1 MLSLTNVHRDVPT
14 RSGRFQIL
22 KGVSFEAKA
31 GEVTALLGPNGAGK
45 TTTLSI
51 AQGIDKAS
59 SGTVRLLGANPYRAG
74 AGLRS
79 QVGVML
85 QEGGLPMAVTGER
98 LLHHLTRLY
107 QAPADIEALMDRLQI
122 HEFKNRQIRRLSGGQ
137 RQRLGMAAALVGRP
151 RVVFLD
157 EPSAG
162 LDPASRLIVFELIE
176 ELKAAGVC
184 IILTTHLLE
193 DAQRLADHV
202 VLIREGLVEAAGS
215 VEELTA
221 TELRPPLTFRTS
233 RSLTEEQRADF
244 PAHLTLLQGS
254 SSAKFGVWRVTG
266 VQGPADLHAVTGWWL
281 RHDLMP
287 TDMGLSG
294 KSLEDVFWELTTHD
308 KA

>member
-1 MLSLTNVHRDVPT
+1 MLSLTNVHRDVAS
-14 RSGRFQIL
+14 RAGRFQIL
-22 KGVSFEAKA
+22 KGVSFEAKS

-59 SGTVRLLGANPYRAG
+59 FGSVSLLGVDPYRAG

-98 LLHHLTRLY
+98 LLRHLVQLY
-107 QAPADIEALMDRLQI
+107 EAPADVDALMARLQI
-122 HEFKNRQIRRLSGGQ
+122 HDFKDRQVRRLSGGQ

-151 RVVFLD
+151 RVLFLD

-202 VLIREGLVEAAGS
+202 VLIRDGRVEAAGTVS
-215 VEELTA
+215 ELTA
-221 TELRPPLTFRTS
+221 TDFRPPLTFRLA
-233 RSLTEEQRADF
+233 RPLTDFQRQDF
-244 PAHLTLLQGS
+244 PSQLTLINDTTAAQPN
-254 SSAKFGVWRVTG
+254 AWQVNGVDT
-266 VQGPADLHAVTGWWL
+266 PADLHALAGWWMQ
-281 RHDLMP
+281 HDLMP
-287 TDMGLSG
+287 TDVGMTG

-308 KA
+308 EA

>member
-1 MLSLTNVHRDVPT
+1 MLSLTNVHREVAA
-14 RSGRFQIL
+14 RHGRLQIL

-51 AQGIDKAS
+51 AQGIDKADA
-59 SGTVRLLGANPYRAG
+59 GTVNLLGVDPYRAG

-98 LLHHLTRLY
+98 LLQHIRQLY
-107 QAPADIEALMDRLQI
+107 KQPADIDALMDRLDI
-122 HEFKNRQIRRLSGGQ
+122 DDFKDRQIRRLSGGQ

-176 ELKAAGVC
+176 QLKDAGVC

-202 VLIREGLVEAAGS
+202 VLIRDGRVEASGT

-221 TELRPPLTFRTS
+221 SDLRAPFMFQLPQQLTAH
-233 RSLTEEQRADF
+233 QIADF
-244 PAHLTLLQGS
+244 PAHLTLLEDKS
-254 SSAKFGVWRVTG
+254 KKPLSNWRVLG
-266 VQGPADLHAVTGWWL
+266 VENAADIHVITAWWVK
-281 RHDLMP
+281 HDLMP
-287 TDMGLSG
+287 TDMGISG
-294 KSLEDVFWELTTHD
+294 KSLEDVFWEMTAHD